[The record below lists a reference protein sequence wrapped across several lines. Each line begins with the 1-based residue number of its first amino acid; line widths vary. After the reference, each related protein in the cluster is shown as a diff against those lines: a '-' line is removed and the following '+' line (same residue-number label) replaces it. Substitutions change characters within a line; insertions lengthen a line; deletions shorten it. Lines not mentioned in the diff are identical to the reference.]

1 VISFDT
7 FDAYVRAREREYI
20 EELKSLV
27 RLPTVSAQKSAIDET
42 ALAVLER
49 TRRAGVVA
57 ESLRVAGGP
66 PTIVGET
73 GRGKKT
79 LLVYDHY
86 DVQPPDPL
94 DEWNT
99 PPFEP
104 TERDGHLFAR
114 GVSDNKGNLMARL
127 QAIEAYRATM
137 GELPLRVR
145 VLYEGEEEIGSE
157 HLAEFIDRHADR
169 LRADGCIWEAG
180 YKDAAG
186 RPTVS
191 LGLKGIAYF
200 ELRVRGAKQD
210 AHSSVATII
219 PNAAWRLV
227 WALATL
233 KNERD
238 EIVID
243 GFMEAVR
250 KPTPDEIRVLEALPY
265 DEEATKRIHDVPRFI
280 RGLTGTPL
288 KLKHFFEPTC
298 TICGL
303 TSGYSGPGSKTVLP
317 RSRARSSTSA
327 LCRISRRSSSNACCA
342 RTSSGAASVTSRSSR
357 CTANVRRVGLRIQR
371 PRARPL
377 RRAAPRMGRTRSS
390 IRSWSAADRWR
401 RSATGSGSRSSDSGR
416 ARRPPPTTP
425 PTRTSPSP
433 ITWITS
439 APSVG
444 SCTPSQAIR
453 WIDRP
458 REAFLRFVPRGAH
471 RPRNGRCLT
480 QSLPTCYRLS
490 AWGQAC
496 GTHPARHLGRY

>member
-1 VISFDT
+1 MTSFDA

-20 EELKSLV
+20 EELKTLV
-27 RLPTVSAQKSAIDET
+27 RLPTVSAQQSAIDET
-42 ALAVLER
+42 ARAVLER
-49 TRRAGVVA
+49 ARRAGLAA
-57 ESLRVAGGP
+57 ESLSVDGGP

-73 GRGKKT
+73 GRGGRT

-94 DEWNT
+94 DEWKT
-99 PPFEP
+99 GPFEP

-127 QAIEAYRATM
+127 QAIEAYRATL

-157 HLAEFIDRHADR
+157 HLAEFVKRNADR

-233 KNERD
+233 KNDRD

-243 GFMEAVR
+243 GLMEAVR
-250 KPTPDEIRVLEALPY
+250 KPTADEVRRLEALPY
-265 DEEATKRIHDVPRFI
+265 DEEATQRIHDVPRFI

-317 RSRARSSTSA
+317 AVASAKLDFRLVPDLTPELVERLLRAHLERRGFGDIEVVAMHGERPSRWPADSMPA
-327 LCRISRRSSSNACCA
+327 
-342 RTSSGAASVTSRSSR
+342 
-357 CTANVRRVGLRIQR
+357 
-371 PRARPL
+371 
-377 RRAAPRMGRTRSS
+377 RAAV
-390 IRSWSAADRWR
+390 AACR
-401 RSATGSGSRSSDSGR
+401 ATYGTDPVVYPLMVGSGPMAQVCDQLGIPVVGFGSGNASSANHAPNENIAIADYVDHIRAFGR
-416 ARRPPPTTP
+416 FLH
-425 PTRTSPSP
+425 
-433 ITWITS
+433 
-439 APSVG
+439 
-444 SCTPSQAIR
+444 
-453 WIDRP
+453 
-458 REAFLRFVPRGAH
+458 AFAG
-471 RPRNGRCLT
+471 
-480 QSLPTCYRLS
+480 
-490 AWGQAC
+490 
-496 GTHPARHLGRY
+496 HPLD